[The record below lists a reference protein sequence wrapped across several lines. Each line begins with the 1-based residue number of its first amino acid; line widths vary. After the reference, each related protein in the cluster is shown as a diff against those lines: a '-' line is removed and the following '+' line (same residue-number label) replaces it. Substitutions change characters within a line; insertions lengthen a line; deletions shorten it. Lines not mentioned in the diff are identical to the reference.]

1 MLTWIIQITIISLI
15 LIFLV
20 HHLII
25 FFTETLTV
33 PKIKYLENDTNK
45 KYESI
50 YHIIFDKNNI
60 QKEIPDKIDIEKE
73 ILDKIDVDKI
83 GIDIDNSNLY
93 TTDIHSLPLPINNT
107 DEMKNE
113 LKSFLKNQL
122 NTTKEE
128 VKEEENV
135 ISFYQL

>member
-1 MLTWIIQITIISLI
+1 M
-15 LIFLV
+15 
-20 HHLII
+20 I

-33 PKIKYLENDTNK
+33 PKMKYLENDANK

-60 QKEIPDKIDIEKE
+60 EKEIPDKNNIEKE
-73 ILDKIDVDKI
+73 IPNK
-83 GIDIDNSNLY
+83 IDIDNNNSNLY
-93 TTDIHSLPLPINNT
+93 TTDIHSLPLHSDLDSPSNT

-122 NTTKEE
+122 NTTTDGKEDS
-128 VKEEENV
+128 
-135 ISFYQL
+135 ISFYQMK

>member
-1 MLTWIIQITIISLI
+1 MLTWIIQMTIISLI

-33 PKIKYLENDTNK
+33 PKMKYLENDANK

-50 YHIIFDKNNI
+50 YQTIFDKNNI
-60 QKEIPDKIDIEKE
+60 EKEITIPDKMD
-73 ILDKIDVDKI
+73 
-83 GIDIDNSNLY
+83 IDIDNNSNLY
-93 TTDIHSLPLPINNT
+93 TTDIHTLPLHLPSDLPSDSHSSSNNT

-122 NTTKEE
+122 NTTRVGKEDS
-128 VKEEENV
+128 
-135 ISFYQL
+135 ISFYQMK